1 MSAFAYFET
10 WVYPCCRSNNA
21 GKARLGT
28 GGLIIFLFAI
38 IIFQLADR
46 DNRNG
51 WVWGGANLAGSMLST
66 TVTGLGGIGVY
77 IVFIATLA
85 VMIYLKPIKRKW

>member
-1 MSAFAYFET
+1 MSAFAYSGT
-10 WVYPCCRSNNA
+10 KVYPCYRSYNP
-21 GKARLGT
+21 GKASLGT
-28 GGLIIFLFAI
+28 GALIIFLFAI

-51 WVWGGANLAGSMLST
+51 WAWGGANLAGSMLST